1 MKFLEA
7 ALAKVTGVESRLAN
21 YVLNAPEYSFSQ
33 DYVTDRAPAWI
44 EQLGMLKAK
53 PYLQMLEI
61 GSFEGRSA
69 IWFLANILTDPSSVI
84 TCVDPFLHRI
94 TELRFD
100 HNVTVSGFSARVVK
114 LRGRSQQILKL
125 LKENNYDLVY
135 IDGSHCAGDVE
146 TDALLSWPLV
156 KCGGIVIFDD
166 YLWNPDWPVE
176 QRPQIA
182 IDHFIADLR
191 SEVEILHRGYQ
202 VMVRKVA
209 ALR

>member
-1 MKFLEA
+1 MKLLEA

-21 YVLNAPEYSFSQ
+21 YVLNRSEYSFSQ
-33 DYVTDRAPAWI
+33 DYVSDRAPAWI
-44 EQLGMLKAK
+44 EQLSELKAK
-53 PYLQMLEI
+53 THLQMLEI

-69 IWFLANILTDPSSVI
+69 IWFLANVLTDPSSTI

-100 HNVTVSGFSARVVK
+100 HNIKVSGSSARVIK

-166 YLWNPDWPVE
+166 YLWNPNWPVE
-176 QRPQIA
+176 DRPQIA
-182 IDHFIADLR
+182 IDRFMAEFR
-191 SEVEILHRGYQ
+191 SELEIHHRGYQ